1 MAGDMASDSA
11 QPVLEE
17 LDRAECLRLIA
28 PGGIGRVAFDDGEGP
43 TVVPVNYAVDEGS
56 VVFHTSLEGRLNR
69 SLLTA
74 VPGGQVRAA
83 FEVDRIEESTHEG
96 WSVLLRGG
104 AHPLEDEEKARA
116 ARVDPWPG
124 GEREAWFSLTAK
136 EVSGRR
142 LRRQ

>member
-1 MAGDMASDSA
+1 MASDSA

-17 LDRAECLRLIA
+17 LDREECLRLIA

-43 TVVPVNYAVDEGS
+43 TVVPVNYTVDDGA
-56 VVFHTSLEGRLNR
+56 VVFRTSLEGRLNR

-96 WSVLLRGG
+96 WSVLVRGG
-104 AHPLEDEEKARA
+104 AHPLEGEERARA

-124 GEREAWFSLTAK
+124 GERDAWFSLAAR

-142 LRRQ
+142 LRR

>member
-1 MAGDMASDSA
+1 MASDSA
-11 QPVLEE
+11 HPVLEE
-17 LDRAECLRLIA
+17 LDREECLRLIA
-28 PGGIGRVAFDDGEGP
+28 PGGIGRIAFDDGEGP
-43 TVVPVNYAVDEGS
+43 TVVPVNYTVDGGS
-56 VVFHTSLEGRLNR
+56 VVFRTSLEGRLTR

-83 FEVDRIEESTHEG
+83 FEVDRIEERTQEG

-104 AHPLEDEEKARA
+104 AHPMEDEEKANA

-124 GEREAWFSLTAK
+124 GERDAWFSLTAQ

-142 LRRQ
+142 VRRR